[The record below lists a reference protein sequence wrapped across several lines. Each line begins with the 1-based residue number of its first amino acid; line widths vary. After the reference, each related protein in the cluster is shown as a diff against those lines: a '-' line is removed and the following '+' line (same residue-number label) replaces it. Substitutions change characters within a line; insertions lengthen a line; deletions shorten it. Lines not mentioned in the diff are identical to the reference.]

1 MAKQKLIRCV
11 NGHMYNSEKYG
22 NRCNFCGASAS
33 GFRGKQEVV
42 APVSSEY
49 DDDKTRTTDDYE
61 DGIEPVV
68 GWLVCV
74 EGEQRGKLNKNTF
87 GKHEDVITVGETF
100 CDKDYKIRRGKN
112 FIGRSD
118 EMDIAILGDMTI
130 SRKNHAAITY
140 NPKQRNFFLIPGDG
154 AGLVYLNNEVV
165 FVPSEV
171 SAYDVIEIGK
181 SKLVFLP
188 LCGIHF
194 DWEKDDKEE

>member
-49 DDDKTRTTDDYE
+49 DDDKTRTTEEDE

-68 GWLVCV
+68 GWPVGV
-74 EGEQRGKLNKNTF
+74 EGEQRG
-87 GKHEDVITVGETF
+87 
-100 CDKDYKIRRGKN
+100 KDYKIRRGKN

-118 EMDIAILGDMTI
+118 EMDIAILGGYDNI
-130 SRKNHAAITY
+130 EKNHAAITY
-140 NPKQRNFFLIPGDG
+140 NPTK
-154 AGLVYLNNEVV
+154 
-165 FVPSEV
+165 
-171 SAYDVIEIGK
+171 
-181 SKLVFLP
+181 KLF
-188 LCGIHF
+188 
-194 DWEKDDKEE
+194 

>member
-74 EGEQRGKLNKNTF
+74 EGEQRG
-87 GKHEDVITVGETF
+87 
-100 CDKDYKIRRGKN
+100 KDYKIRRGKN

-181 SKLVFLP
+181 SKLVFL
-188 LCGIHF
+188 LYAVFISIG
-194 DWEKDDKEE
+194 KR